1 MTNDNTNKPHSV
13 KEKEKIN
20 LNFIYHN
27 IDQDKQKNWSKVYK
41 KKFDDSVVGVIEY
54 FEVTESDKF

>member
-27 IDQDKQKNWSKVYK
+27 IDQDKKKNWSKVYK
-41 KKFDDSVVGVIEY
+41 KKI
-54 FEVTESDKF
+54 

>member
-1 MTNDNTNKPHSV
+1 MTNDNTNKPHLA

-27 IDQDKQKNWSKVYK
+27 IDQDKQKSWSKVYK
-41 KKFDDSVVGVIEY
+41 KKY
-54 FEVTESDKF
+54 